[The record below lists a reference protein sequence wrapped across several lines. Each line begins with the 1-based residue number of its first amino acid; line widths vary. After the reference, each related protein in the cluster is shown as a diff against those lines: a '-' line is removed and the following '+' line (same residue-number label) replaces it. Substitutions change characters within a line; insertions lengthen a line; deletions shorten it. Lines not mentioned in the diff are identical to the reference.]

1 MRIHHYTTI
10 DTLAL
15 ILKNKTIR
23 FNRLDKVDDLEE
35 NITANGVKI
44 GQYSFVSCWT
54 EDESESIPLWK
65 LYTGSGIGVRIS
77 LEHEMFKVY
86 NNEVPITVNGIPFD
100 PRPVYTR
107 TITPLQDFI
116 NAENVVFAVAENE
129 IPFVFKKVQYVLDVN
144 EHIRDLVV
152 KTQHP
157 SNILGITVN
166 TSKFGLYKQER
177 WSFEKE
183 SRFVLII
190 VPGRKYKNVE
200 SFMQGYNG
208 NNMFFDAWNNGI
220 IPSISYYDMHLKDN
234 VFDGMEIT
242 LSPAIPEPSRII
254 VESLVKQYAP
264 QATIRESSLEGKV
277 RLK

>member
-1 MRIHHYTTI
+1 MKIHHYTTI

-54 EDESESIPLWK
+54 DDESESIPLWK

-77 LEHEMFKVY
+77 LDHEMFKVY
-86 NNEVPITVNGIPFD
+86 NNEAPITVNGIPFD
-100 PRPVYTR
+100 PRPVYSR
-107 TITPLQDFI
+107 TITPLHDFI
-116 NAENVVFAVAENE
+116 NAENVVFAVAEKE
-129 IPFVFKKVQYVLDVN
+129 LPCIFKKVQYVSDIDENV
-144 EHIRDLVV
+144 RDIVI
-152 KTQHP
+152 KTPH
-157 SNILGITVN
+157 SNNILGITLN

-183 SRFVLII
+183 LRFVLII
-190 VPGRKYKNVE
+190 VPGKKYDDVE
-200 SFMQGYNG
+200 SFMQGYDRNKI
-208 NNMFFDAWNNGI
+208 FFNAWNNGI

-242 LSPAIPEPSRII
+242 LSPAMPEPSRII
-254 VESLVKQYAP
+254 VESLAKQHAP
-264 QATIRESSLEGKV
+264 QATIKESTLEGKV